1 MSPAQ
6 IDFVGKP
13 FEKVCEKIY
22 IKTEGLENL
31 TGSIRWA
38 KKGYSERNLLKH
50 NLNSEALDLEVEFPE
65 RIFLKG
71 QKQIE
76 ICILGEEGKYH
87 GILLYKIEGK
97 NLQMGIWL
105 NVNFEKQKYSFIKNI
120 LDSNKI
126 LNPLF
131 VGKVSIN
138 KKFSRGEFLILTA
151 IILIAILVFLL
162 NRKKEFKNEFSN
174 S

>member
-1 MSPAQ
+1 
-6 IDFVGKP
+6 
-13 FEKVCEKIY
+13 
-22 IKTEGLENL
+22 
-31 TGSIRWA
+31 
-38 KKGYSERNLLKH
+38 
-50 NLNSEALDLEVEFPE
+50 
-65 RIFLKG
+65 
-71 QKQIE
+71 
-76 ICILGEEGKYH
+76 
-87 GILLYKIEGK
+87 
-97 NLQMGIWL
+97 MGIWL